1 MFYVKL
7 FYLAFLTITI
17 DRSFCFGEEETLV
30 DISAPGTTPF
40 EQLTQM
46 KC

>member
-7 FYLAFLTITI
+7 LYLAFLTIII
-17 DRSFCFGEEETLV
+17 DRSFGFGEEETLA
-30 DISAPGTTPF
+30 DISAPGTKPF